1 MAIELDK
8 LHINM
13 DDINRLESYNRRNI
27 AIISPREPGK
37 TTMPFVRRSY
47 FKFKASGARTLALVR
62 YAADI
67 DDLYIRSIEGIINKF
82 TDDNVTLDYR
92 MGPSRVTSVYINKK
106 LFRAI
111 IPRNAPTERFKKL
124 VMPFWA
130 IHYDEF
136 IANTYLNEKYIP
148 GEAFKY
154 EEMVKTFKRE
164 NPSLRCWFYGNPY
177 SVYNPF
183 FSSWGVDFSKIKP
196 GALYTNSN
204 CVIWCATLKPELIAQ
219 IKARDPGYVFDDSY
233 ERYAFGGQAINDEN
247 KLIIPQQPRGFRL
260 VFAVRYDEKTLG
272 VFEGRNNT
280 DPCFFWVGFIK
291 EEGARRQVYC
301 YSFKDLIENTAL
313 VTYDNQAKFR
323 GFVSAIACRQVGYQN
338 LEASYQGEA
347 LYQILGGRCK

>member
-1 MAIELDK
+1 MQRRWYALVGAPASAALSAGDRYLAPHWLINMAIELDK

-106 LFRAI
+106 LFMAI
-111 IPRNAPTERFKKL
+111 IPMNAPTERFKKL

-136 IANTYLNEKYIP
+136 IANTYLNEKYLP
-148 GEAFKY
+148 G
-154 EEMVKTFKRE
+154 
-164 NPSLRCWFYGNPY
+164 
-177 SVYNPF
+177 
-183 FSSWGVDFSKIKP
+183 
-196 GALYTNSN
+196 
-204 CVIWCATLKPELIAQ
+204 
-219 IKARDPGYVFDDSY
+219 
-233 ERYAFGGQAINDEN
+233 
-247 KLIIPQQPRGFRL
+247 
-260 VFAVRYDEKTLG
+260 
-272 VFEGRNNT
+272 
-280 DPCFFWVGFIK
+280 
-291 EEGARRQVYC
+291 
-301 YSFKDLIENTAL
+301 
-313 VTYDNQAKFR
+313 
-323 GFVSAIACRQVGYQN
+323 
-338 LEASYQGEA
+338 
-347 LYQILGGRCK
+347 